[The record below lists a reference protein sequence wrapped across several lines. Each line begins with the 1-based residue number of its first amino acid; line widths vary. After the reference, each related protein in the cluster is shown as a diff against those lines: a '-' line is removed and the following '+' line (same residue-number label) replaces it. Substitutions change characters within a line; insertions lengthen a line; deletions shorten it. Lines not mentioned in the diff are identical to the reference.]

1 VDLVLADLEK
11 AETRIVAA
19 LLVSRRREVKR
30 QVLVLAIGKSKDGCF
45 DLLVEGDQGEKIR
58 DVLGVGLWWFVV
70 EKGAHEI
77 TIA

>member
-11 AETRIVAA
+11 AERRIVVA

-30 QVLVLAIGKSKDGCF
+30 QVLVPVIGKPKDGCS

-58 DVLGVGLWWFVV
+58 VVLGVGL
-70 EKGAHEI
+70 
-77 TIA
+77 